1 MTATK
6 NEGSRESSPRAA
18 QVVDTSRASIAR
30 VYDAFLGGKNN
41 YAADRA
47 VRDDVLKIAPEAQL
61 VAKALRRWL
70 VRVTR
75 YLANQGIDQFLDC
88 GAGLPTEEN
97 THQTAQRYNPDAV
110 VVYVDNDPV
119 VGVHARALL
128 EENCRTHFVLAD
140 LTRPSALLAHPTVT
154 DHLDLSRPIAL
165 IQCAALHHVEDDL
178 QPAQIMA
185 DYIEALPSGSYVA
198 LTHWW
203 DPADGSEGSTLAREI
218 ERRFR
223 TSSMG
228 TGRYRTRDEIE
239 SMLKG
244 VDLLEPGLVQLD
256 QWWPEGPLSK
266 PNSLVETLILGAVG
280 RKP

>member
-6 NEGSRESSPRAA
+6 NEDTRGTAE
-18 QVVDTSRASIAR
+18 VIDTSRASIAR

-41 YAADRA
+41 YAIDRA
-47 VRDDVLKIAPEAQL
+47 VMEDVLKIAPQASL
-61 VAKALRRWL
+61 VAKGLRRWL
-70 VRVTR
+70 IRVTR
-75 YLANQGIDQFLDC
+75 YLANQGVDQFLDC

-110 VVYVDNDPV
+110 VVYVDKDPV
-119 VGVHARALL
+119 VAVHGRALL
-128 EENCRTHFVLAD
+128 EENSSTHFLQAD
-140 LTRPSALLAHPTVT
+140 LTRPSEVLANPIVT
-154 DHLDLSRPIAL
+154 DHLDLDRPIAL
-165 IQCAALHHVEDDL
+165 IQCATLHHIDDDQ

-203 DPADGSEGSTLAREI
+203 DPQDGSEGSELAKGI
-218 ERRFR
+218 ERSFR
-223 TSSMG
+223 ESSMG
-228 TGRYRTRDEIE
+228 TGRYRGRGEIE
-239 SMLKG
+239 TMLKG
-244 VDLLEPGLVQLD
+244 LDLLDPGLVELD
-256 QWWPEGPLSK
+256 QWWPEGPLAK